1 MRGTKN
7 KTKKTPSFWVFFF
20 REGKPSVVIFQDE
33 RALCLHRDTQCI
45 SDMFRTIALLPSA
58 LASNRDGCPARGE
71 AEMVHLPG
79 YCGYSYVAPASASPW
94 NEKWAFTSP
103 FLYISISFMETV
115 FHDNTFQMCSLAPFL
130 SSQLCACDL
139 ILQTFGRAKRTPSY
153 KTLMVL
159 ST

>member
-1 MRGTKN
+1 MRGTK
-7 KTKKTPSFWVFFF
+7 KKKKSKFFVFFGK
-20 REGKPSVVIFQDE
+20 GKPSVVIFQDE

-45 SDMFRTIALLPSA
+45 SDMLRTLASLPSA
-58 LASNRDGCPARGE
+58 LAWNRDGCPARSE

-79 YCGYSYVAPASASPW
+79 YCGYLYVAPASASPW

-153 KTLMVL
+153 KTSMVL